1 MGIKITGDKR
11 VLLARNTPA
20 RRDLDEQ
27 FRSLSDVVLGRQ
39 NTHPAL
45 PLLLPALDLQL
56 LLVLPVG
63 KKRVAYR
70 SDGVFYRPLWQHF
83 LCWPTCVDRFQQP
96 FLCLFSPSA
105 LLLWPLCLSSLSPAA
120 GAPPAP
126 CNAPPADVSPLLSG
140 NNDRLATLAFDWS
153 L

>member
-1 MGIKITGDKR
+1 MQHARMAPILMNNPDHFLMRCWDDRTLTQR
-11 VLLARNTPA
+11 CFSCSLLSTSSCCWC
-20 RRDLDEQ
+20 
-27 FRSLSDVVLGRQ
+27 F
-39 NTHPAL
+39 
-45 PLLLPALDLQL
+45 LLETRA
-56 LLVLPVG
+56 
-63 KKRVAYR
+63 AHR
-70 SDGVFYRPLWQHF
+70 SDGAFYQPPRQHF

-105 LLLWPLCLSSLSPAA
+105 PLLWPLCLSSLSPAA

-126 CNAPPADVSPLLSG
+126 WNAPPADVSPLLSG

>member
-63 KKRVAYR
+63 KKEWLTGQTACFIDRYGSISCAGLLVLIDFSSPFFVSSLPQR
-70 SDGVFYRPLWQHF
+70 CFFGLSVFPLSLQ
-83 LCWPTCVDRFQQP
+83 L
-96 FLCLFSPSA
+96 LA
-105 LLLWPLCLSSLSPAA
+105 LLL
-120 GAPPAP
+120 
-126 CNAPPADVSPLLSG
+126 
-140 NNDRLATLAFDWS
+140 RLATLLQPTS
-153 L
+153 LLFFLEITTGWRR